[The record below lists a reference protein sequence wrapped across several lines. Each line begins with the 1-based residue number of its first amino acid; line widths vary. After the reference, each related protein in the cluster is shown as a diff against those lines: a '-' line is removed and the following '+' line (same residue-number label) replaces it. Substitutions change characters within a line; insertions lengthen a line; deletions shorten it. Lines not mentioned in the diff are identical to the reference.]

1 MIAYWAVPFLLLAAP
16 PFIVLLSIMLGGC
29 TVMRTASNPV
39 EQARYHSD
47 PNSRAGDELV
57 RELDRREARAE
68 LRRIIEEAQR

>member
-16 PFIVLLSIMLGGC
+16 PFIVLLSIVLGGC
-29 TVMRTASNPV
+29 TMMRTAGNAAD
-39 EQARYHSD
+39 QARYYSD
-47 PNSRAGDELV
+47 PKSRAGEELV